1 MQITELNNVNNNRYS
16 EMKIAILKLSG
27 KALNEIFT
35 NQDWI
40 TSLLEIKNTFDGLII
55 VHGAGQNISEWSQ
68 ALGHEVKFHEGQR
81 VTTKETME
89 VVAAV
94 QAGVLNTKI
103 ISRLQSNG
111 IDAIGLSGVDRGT
124 FVASYKNKTLG
135 YVGIPQ
141 KVGSTAWITELLK
154 NGVVPVFSS
163 VCRDEEGNLMNVNA
177 DVFTE
182 VMATAMK
189 AESVFFVSDIQG
201 VKLQG
206 EIKDTLNEKEI
217 KQGIEAGEITD
228 GMIPK
233 LNSCVKLLDK
243 GINKVW
249 IGSNNLCYLFKEKD
263 YNNLRGTWIVQ
274 SA

>member
-1 MQITELNNVNNNRYS
+1 
-16 EMKIAILKLSG
+16 MKIAVLKLSG
-27 KALNEIFT
+27 KALNDIFT
-35 NQDWI
+35 NQNWI
-40 TSLLEIKNTFDGLII
+40 ASLIEIKNSFDGLII

-68 ALGHEVKFHEGQR
+68 ALGHEVKFFEGQR

-103 ISRLQSNG
+103 VSRLQSNG
-111 IDAIGLSGVDRGT
+111 IDATGLSGVDRGA
-124 FVASYKNKTLG
+124 FVAEYKSEALG
-135 YVGIPQ
+135 FVGIP
-141 KVGSTAWITELLK
+141 KRIGSIAWITDLLK
-154 NGVVPVFSS
+154 SGVVPVFSS
-163 VCRDEEGNLMNVNA
+163 VCRDSAGNLMNVNA

-182 VMATAMK
+182 VIATAVK

-201 VKLQG
+201 VKLNG
-206 EIKDTLNEKEI
+206 EIKETINEKEI
-217 KQGIEAGEITD
+217 KNGIAAGEITD

-233 LNSCVKLLDK
+233 LNSCVGLLDK

-249 IGSNNLCYLFKEKD
+249 IGSNNLCSMFNKQE
-263 YNNLRGTWIVQ
+263 YNNYRGTWIVQ

>member
-1 MQITELNNVNNNRYS
+1 
-16 EMKIAILKLSG
+16 MKIAILKLSG

-35 NQDWI
+35 NQDWM
-40 TSLLEIKNTFDGLII
+40 TSLDEIKKSFGGLII
-55 VHGAGQNISEWSQ
+55 IHGAGQNISEWSQ
-68 ALGHEVKFHEGQR
+68 ALGYEVKFHEGQR
-81 VTTKETME
+81 VTTKETMD

-94 QAGVLNTKI
+94 QAGMLNTKI
-103 ISRLQSNG
+103 VSRLQSNG
-111 IDAIGLSGVDRGT
+111 IDAIGLSGIDRGT
-124 FVASYKNKTLG
+124 FVAGYKNKTLG

-141 KVGSTAWITELLK
+141 KVGSTAWITELLN

-163 VCRDEEGNLMNVNA
+163 VCRDEDGNLMNVNA
-177 DVFTE
+177 DIFTE
-182 VMATAMK
+182 VMATSMK

-206 EIKDTLNEKEI
+206 EIKETLNEKEI
-217 KQGIEAGEITD
+217 KNGIEAGEITD

-233 LNSCVKLLDK
+233 LNSCIGLLDK

-249 IGSNNLCYLFKEKD
+249 IGSNNLCSMFNNNEI
-263 YNNLRGTWIVQ
+263 NNLRGTWIVQ